1 MLLGLPV
8 MVSLLFINIGL
19 GVITRAAPALNIFA
33 VGFPA
38 MILAGLVLLS
48 MSMTS
53 IGYRIQWLW
62 QQSFDTLSQTLGAG

>member
-1 MLLGLPV
+1 
-8 MVSLLFINIGL
+8 
-19 GVITRAAPALNIFA
+19 
-33 VGFPA
+33 
-38 MILAGLVLLS
+38 VLLS